1 MIEVAT
7 ENQRKHMNANA
18 RQVEENLNNQ
28 LENQL
33 NNLGDQLGEGLQ
45 EAEQTW
51 KDVQE
56 MLTERTKDAAKAADT
71 YVRENPWT
79 ALGVAAGIGIV
90 AGLLMRRR

>member
-1 MIEVAT
+1 
-7 ENQRKHMNANA
+7 MNANA
-18 RQVEENLNNQ
+18 RQAEENLNNQ
-28 LENQL
+28 LESQL

-56 MLTERTKDAAKAADT
+56 MLTERTKEAAKAADT
-71 YVRENPWT
+71 YVRQNPWT